1 MKYLLAI
8 LLVVLIASCT
18 TSRIGGSYQTFVLD
32 ASKSEGNIVAW
43 QWWINGFYYDNKVS
57 TTVSIKQATSIQLIV
72 IDETGRKDTAQRII
86 P

>member
-8 LLVVLIASCT
+8 LFVALIASCT
-18 TSRIGGSYQTFVLD
+18 TTRIGGSYKTFVLD

-57 TTVSIKQATSIQLIV
+57 TTVNIKQVTRIELIV
-72 IDETGRKDTAQRII
+72 IDESGRKDTAQRII